1 MNHKSS
7 KPIVSE
13 GEVLIFPARTPEV
26 SGKRMHFVFSALQ
39 IEDILK
45 ETTIHS
51 VPLCPI
57 FSEGIAEWR
66 GRVLPVISLEAC
78 LGLVTP
84 TLPESQRLI
93 VVRTPKKMDAQSVE
107 SKGILIMSSAV
118 RKIKL
123 PIPCMPFEY
132 NEMFSDNTLL
142 KGVFEGE
149 EALLIVVDMEKI
161 LSGENEIAIPNEL
174 GSIRHREAMVAS

>member
-1 MNHKSS
+1 MNHESS

-13 GEVLIFPARTPEV
+13 GEVLIFPARTPEA

-57 FSEGIAEWR
+57 FTEGIAEWR
-66 GRVLPVISLEAC
+66 GHVLPVISLEAC
-78 LGLVTP
+78 LGLETAA
-84 TLPESQRLI
+84 LPEPQRLI
-93 VVRTPKKMDAQSVE
+93 VVRTPKKMDTQRIE
-107 SKGILIMSSAV
+107 FKGILIVSSAV

-123 PIPCMPFEY
+123 PIPCMPFES
-132 NEMFSDNTLL
+132 NEMLNDNTLL
-142 KGVFEGE
+142 RGVFEWE
-149 EALLIVVDMEKI
+149 EGLLIVVDMEKI
-161 LSGENEIAIPNEL
+161 LSGENEIVIPNRL
-174 GSIRHREAMVAS
+174 GFIGHREAMVAS